1 LYNAYVDN
9 CFKVKEIFLLK
20 YKLNEYQYTLYYY
33 DQAGNLVQ
41 TVPPQGVY
49 PLKSTDFSTSGV
61 WNGAQP
67 EHVLKTQYRYNT
79 RNQVVW
85 QRTPDADST
94 CFWYNAKGQL
104 ILSQNAK
111 QQPKNRFSF
120 TFYDHLGRIL
130 AVGEVDSSVAHFRGG
145 VDAVLDSLRFPLQPQ
160 FSPQDAI
167 RQLTLTRYD
176 NPVLPLIS
184 GFKQEKPAQ
193 PRSGYLLC

>member
-1 LYNAYVDN
+1 M
-9 CFKVKEIFLLK
+9 F
-20 YKLNEYQYTLYYY
+20 
-33 DQAGNLVQ
+33 LVQ
-41 TVPPQGVY
+41 
-49 PLKSTDFSTSGV
+49 
-61 WNGAQP
+61 
-67 EHVLKTQYRYNT
+67 
-79 RNQVVW
+79 
-85 QRTPDADST
+85 
-94 CFWYNAKGQL
+94 CKGQL

-184 GFKQEKPAQ
+184 GFKQENLRNRVAATYYADKF
-193 PRSGYLLC
+193 SGNELLRPSVSADNTDILFRDDIASLLSGN